1 MTTISNVSGVSTTE
15 VKEVKMSS
23 SKEAQNLNSVFDKG
37 SEKSGEEK
45 SVETDIISEVENLK
59 PTSYK
64 EFLKNSFKNPVSAVT
79 TLLSFASGDFSAAP
93 ISYFVERR
101 KQNKDINAIQEGLQD
116 KILYADRKQYKRDIK
131 ENPELKERAV
141 LIRSDRFKAFVV
153 ANSDEL
159 GVEAF
164 DGNGWENY

>member
-15 VKEVKMSS
+15 VKELKMTSS
-23 SKEAQNLNSVFDKG
+23 QEEQNLNSVFDKG

-45 SVETDIISEVENLK
+45 SVETDVISDVENLK

-64 EFLKNSFKNPVSAVT
+64 EFLKNSFNNPASAAKT
-79 TLLSFASGDFSAAP
+79 SLSFASGNLSAVP
-93 ISYFVERR
+93 ISYLLERN
-101 KQNKDINAIQEGLQD
+101 KQNKDISAIQSGLQD

-141 LIRSDRFKAFVV
+141 LIQSDRFKAFVV
-153 ANSDEL
+153 ANGDQL

>member
-15 VKEVKMSS
+15 VKELKMTSS
-23 SKEAQNLNSVFDKG
+23 QEEQNLNSVFGEG
-37 SEKSGEEK
+37 SKKSGDGNSFE
-45 SVETDIISEVENLK
+45 SDIISDVENLK

-64 EFLKNSFKNPVSAVT
+64 EFLKNSFNNPASAAKT
-79 TLLSFASGDFSAAP
+79 SLSFASGNLSAEP
-93 ISYFVERR
+93 ISYLLERNR
-101 KQNKDINAIQEGLQD
+101 QNKDINAIQEGLQD

-141 LIRSDRFKAFVV
+141 LIQSDRFKAFVV